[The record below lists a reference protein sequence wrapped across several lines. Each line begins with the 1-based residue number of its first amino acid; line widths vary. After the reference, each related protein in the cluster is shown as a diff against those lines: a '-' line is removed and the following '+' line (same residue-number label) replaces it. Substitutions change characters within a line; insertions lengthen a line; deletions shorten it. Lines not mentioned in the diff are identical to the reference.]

1 MSDSMQETQTTPQ
14 APLKRV
20 TMPAPTAWPLILA
33 FGLSLGF
40 AGLVTSYSITCIGVV
55 LAVAGIVG
63 WAHQLLPDEQHEEFV
78 VVPQRIDL
86 ATEGR
91 RVARIHM
98 DETHRA
104 LLPMQSYTL
113 SSGILGGFAG
123 GTAMIVLAQVYG
135 IVAHHSIW
143 YVVNLLGGAG
153 TAGWRNP
160 SAAEL
165 NSFRPSA
172 LIIAIVIHTST
183 SFLVGLLYGALL
195 PILPRHPV
203 ILGGLIAPA
212 LWTGLLHSTLGMINP
227 YFDSHVNW
235 WWFALSQAGFGVVA
249 GVTVVKYGH
258 VTRMR
263 GAPLPVRLG
272 LELSERPP
280 EKRNEDE

>member
-1 MSDSMQETQTTPQ
+1 MGDSIQETRT
-14 APLKRV
+14 AGERV
-20 TMPAPTAWPLILA
+20 SMPAPTAWPLILA

-40 AGLVTSYSITCIGVV
+40 AGFVTSYSITCVGIV

-63 WAHQLLPDEQHEEFV
+63 WARQVLPEEHHEEFV
-78 VVPQRIDL
+78 VVPQKMEME
-86 ATEGR
+86 TEGR
-91 RVARIHM
+91 RVARIHI

-104 LLPMQSYTL
+104 LLPLQSYTV
-113 SSGILGGFAG
+113 SSGIRGGFAG
-123 GTAMIVLAQVYG
+123 GTAMIVLAELYG

-153 TAGWRNP
+153 VAGWTNP

-165 NSFRPSA
+165 DSFRLSA
-172 LIIAIVIHTST
+172 LIIAIIIHTST

-203 ILGGLIAPA
+203 ILGGLLGPA
-212 LWTGLLHSTLGMINP
+212 LWTGLLHSTLGLINP

-235 WWFALSQAGFGVVA
+235 WWFALSQVGFGIVA

-258 VTRMR
+258 VKRMR

-272 LELSERPP
+272 LELSEPRP
-280 EKRNEDE
+280 EKRSEDE